1 MSFFFLLSS
10 ELAAAV
16 LMNVFHSGVYTYLVP
31 VKSLAKE
38 KFFFFLIINP
48 HVSKATI
55 LIENKCLN
63 LDIKRICKRNCNQI
77 IVNSS

>member
-1 MSFFFLLSS
+1 MLQSDSHTDLLKFLKTISSNLISHKGNIVETLWPLRNELFFPLSS

-38 KFFFFLIINP
+38 KFFFF
-48 HVSKATI
+48 
-55 LIENKCLN
+55 
-63 LDIKRICKRNCNQI
+63 
-77 IVNSS
+77 